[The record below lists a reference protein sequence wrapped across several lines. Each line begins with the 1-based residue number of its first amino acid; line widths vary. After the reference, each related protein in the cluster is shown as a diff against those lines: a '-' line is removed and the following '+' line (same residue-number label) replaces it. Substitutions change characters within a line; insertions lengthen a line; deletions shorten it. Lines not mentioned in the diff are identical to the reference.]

1 MVDLERTLS
10 DIVMARRVDFEP
22 WDASTDIV
30 LSVAPVNHTAQTVHH
45 TDTSD
50 GKVTIVIRGV
60 DRSTVKSTATSRVR
74 LSLIAPDYA
83 QVMSNG
89 GRHKAYR

>member
-1 MVDLERTLS
+1 
-10 DIVMARRVDFEP
+10 MARQVDFEP

-30 LSVAPVNHTAQTVHH
+30 LSIAPVNHTVQTVHQ

-60 DRSTVKSTATSRVR
+60 DRSTVRSTATSRVK
-74 LSLIAPDYA
+74 LSHIAQDYA
-83 QVMSNG
+83 QIVSNG
-89 GRHKAYR
+89 GRHRAYR